1 MRRTYSY
8 NAIWI
13 GLLIGLLV
21 EKATG
26 NTALSVIAMVVS
38 IVGVYLG
45 IRAFERMLYQGAISA
60 SNALTK
66 VFDQRY
72 RLKQSNEKNTVSVM
86 ATTPSEN
93 TNQPIAYCTNCGAK
107 LPAQAKFCIKCG
119 TPVPTAVSGGNDM

>member
-21 EKATG
+21 DQATG

-45 IRAFERMLYQGAISA
+45 IRAFERMLYQGATSA

-72 RLKQSNEKNTVSVM
+72 RKQSNEKNTVSVV
-86 ATTPSEN
+86 ATKPSEN
-93 TNQPIAYCTNCGAK
+93 TNQPLAYCTNCGAK
-107 LPAQAKFCIKCG
+107 LSAQAKFCTKCG
-119 TPVPTAVSGGNDM
+119 TPVPTADSGGNDM

>member
-21 EKATG
+21 EEATG

-72 RLKQSNEKNTVSVM
+72 RLKQSNVKNTVSVV
-86 ATTPSEN
+86 ATTPSKN

-107 LPAQAKFCIKCG
+107 LSAQAKFCTKCG
-119 TPVPTAVSGGNDM
+119 TPVPTADSGGNDK